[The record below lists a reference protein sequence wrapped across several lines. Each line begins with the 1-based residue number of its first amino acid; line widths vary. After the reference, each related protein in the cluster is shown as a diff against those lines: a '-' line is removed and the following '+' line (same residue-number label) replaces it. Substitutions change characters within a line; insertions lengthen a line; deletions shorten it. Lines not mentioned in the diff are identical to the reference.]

1 MSELVLSA
9 TWIAT
14 QRGGAGVASRAD
26 DASLVRELQRTGDDE
41 LFSILVQR
49 HKHRVFRVAVAVLG
63 PGHEAEAEDLTQEAF
78 LLAFRKLGSFRGDSA
93 FSTWLLRVTRHLA
106 IDRRRRADL
115 RRPHVSEDALAK
127 LPAVGAGTNPEET
140 AAVSE
145 QREWLRRQI
154 ELLPEPQRTV
164 VHLHYWLGTPVAG
177 IAELLELKPETVKSH
192 LYRARQRLASELA
205 PRCHDG

>member
-14 QRGGAGVASRAD
+14 RHGGARATSRDD

-41 LFSILVQR
+41 LFRILVER
-49 HKHRVFRVAVAVLG
+49 HKRRVFRVAAAVLG
-63 PGHEAEAEDLTQEAF
+63 PGREAEAEELTQEAF
-78 LLAFRKLGSFRGDSA
+78 LLAFRKLGSFRGEAA
-93 FSTWLLRVTRHLA
+93 FSTWLLHLTRHLA

-115 RRPHVSEDALAK
+115 RRPHVSDDELAS

-140 AAVSE
+140 AAAGE
-145 QREWLRRQI
+145 QRERLLRQI
-154 ELLPEPQRTV
+154 ERLPEPQRTV
-164 VHLHYWLGTPVAG
+164 VYLYYWLESPVAG

-205 PRCHDG
+205 PRSRDG